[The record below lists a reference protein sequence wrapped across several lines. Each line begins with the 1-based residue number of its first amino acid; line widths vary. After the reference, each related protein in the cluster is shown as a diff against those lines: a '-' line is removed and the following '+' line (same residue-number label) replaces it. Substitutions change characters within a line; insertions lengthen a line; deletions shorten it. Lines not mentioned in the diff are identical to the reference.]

1 MQIDIRAELEEFTF
15 DRPDW
20 SNPSKL
26 ICASPFRHDRLPSFY
41 VWLDGDNAG
50 YWGDSGT
57 GEKGGIVR
65 LLALLRDEDESETYA
80 YLADKYAF
88 GGADDA
94 YDESRPLD
102 LSRFQRPGNRQVP
115 LEPSILDALKYRHS
129 YLGQR
134 GISER
139 VQRTYGI
146 GYDRRAGAVT
156 FPWFSPTGSLLALKY
171 RSVSAKTFWY
181 APGSTPVRALIY
193 GIDAVYRFGWRTVAL
208 VESETDVLAS
218 VTAGIPAIGVGGSSF
233 NEEKRDIILRSPI
246 EKIVVASDNDAA
258 GVKLSAQVYEYLR
271 GHVELGTIDWGALDS
286 VNDVNDAVMNVGADA
301 YRRAIAE
308 CKPMNCLKM
317 SKEK

>member
-15 DRPDW
+15 DRATW
-20 SNPSKL
+20 SSDKL
-26 ICASPFRHDRLPSFY
+26 ICASPFRADSTPSFY

-88 GGADDA
+88 GGAEEPPDD
-94 YDESRPLD
+94 RPLD

-115 LEPSILDALKYRHS
+115 LEPSTLDALKYRHS

-156 FPWFSPTGSLLALKY
+156 FPWFSPTGRLLALKY

-181 APGSTPVRALIY
+181 AKGSAPVRDLIY

-218 VTAGIPAIGVGGSSF
+218 VTAGVPAIGVGGSSF

-246 EKIVVASDNDAA
+246 EKIVISSDNDAA
-258 GVKLSAQVYEYLR
+258 GVKLSGQVYEYLR
-271 GHVELGTIDWGALDS
+271 GHVELGTIDWEALNG
-286 VNDVNDAVMNVGADA
+286 VNDVNDAVMTVGADA